1 MAVTLT
7 PAALEHV
14 RQALARRGHGVGL
27 RFGVRKAGCSGWAYQ
42 VDYADEARPGDLTFA
57 TEGVMVLV
65 DTESLP
71 FVDGTAIDYQRKGL
85 NASFAFL
92 NPNVKDSCGC
102 GESFTV

>member
-7 PAALEHV
+7 PSAQEHL
-14 RQALARRGHGVGL
+14 RKTLSQRGRGIGL

-42 VDYADEARPGDLTFA
+42 VDYADEVRAGDLRFESDGIA
-57 TEGVMVLV
+57 VLV
-65 DTESLP
+65 DPESLP
-71 FVDGTAIDYQRKGL
+71 FVDGTCIDYRRQGL
-85 NASFAFL
+85 NATFQFD

>member
-7 PAALEHV
+7 PVAAEHV
-14 RQALARRGHGVGL
+14 RKSLTQRGAGVGL

-42 VDYADEARPGDLTFA
+42 IDYADAPKADDIQFDA
-57 TEGVMVLV
+57 NGVAVFV
-65 DTESLP
+65 DPESLP
-71 FVDGTAIDYQRKGL
+71 FVDGTCIDYRRQGL
-85 NASFAFL
+85 NATFQFD